1 MQTSRSHTAL
11 PPTLSRAP
19 ASLQELRIFEQVA
32 AQAHD
37 ALNALHLGNGAQ
49 GVKEACR
56 AQG

>member
-1 MQTSRSHTAL
+1 M